1 MTQSGYSGRTRY
13 CSLASGSRSGCL
25 PQRVEAYVVQKP
37 GITFTRR
44 SRFHQGVKGSQGDKR
59 ERRHR
64 RPNIWF
70 IAMNRFRVKKGSE
83 DAFEKVW
90 LGRESYLDRVPGFL
104 EFHLLKGPEA
114 EDHTLYSS
122 HTVWQS
128 KRAFEAW
135 TKSEQFRAAHARAGN
150 ETTGPLYLE
159 HPKFEGFEV
168 RQTIARNPASA

>member
-1 MTQSGYSGRTRY
+1 MSTYLFCFIRDAG
-13 CSLASGSRSGCL
+13 
-25 PQRVEAYVVQKP
+25 
-37 GITFTRR
+37 
-44 SRFHQGVKGSQGDKR
+44 R
-59 ERRHR
+59 ERDSRHSQSR
-64 RPNIWF
+64 IFSIRTTKNIC
-70 IAMNRFRVKKGSE
+70 AAVVNRVTSYQALENTGTGDQADVHCHERFRVKKGSE
-83 DAFEKVW
+83 GAFEKVW
-90 LGRESYLDRVPGFL
+90 LGRDSYLDRVPGFI

-135 TKSEQFRAAHARAGN
+135 TKSEEFRAAHARAGN

-168 RQTIARNPASA
+168 RQTIARKAATA